1 VSHARIGAWNHG
13 DASMSLA
20 DELRRTQERA
30 LARMR
35 ELEPLVAEYEELR
48 ALLAQADDGRRRGGE
63 AARNGA
69 AGREARVLEAVRAE
83 PGLTVAEIG
92 ARLGEAPTTLYRV
105 VRNLTADGALVKRG
119 RALFPA

>member
-1 VSHARIGAWNHG
+1 
-13 DASMSLA
+13 MSLA

-48 ALLAQADDGRRRGGE
+48 ALLAQADDGRRRAGE